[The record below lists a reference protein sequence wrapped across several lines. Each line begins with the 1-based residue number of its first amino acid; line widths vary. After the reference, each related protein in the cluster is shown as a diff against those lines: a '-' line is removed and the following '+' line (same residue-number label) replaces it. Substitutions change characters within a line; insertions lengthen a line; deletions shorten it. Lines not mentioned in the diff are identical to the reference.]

1 VLRRIPRPHLTDEE
15 HFSLCHQPTTAPDA
29 IIYSQCYCNTFFQA
43 VYQGCVTDCGWGI
56 AGIPPLAA
64 ITSTCDSWGT
74 NGPPAAIT
82 EAINGGNSGTGQVST
97 TAEEPAPK
105 ETEANG
111 GGSNGNGNGNG
122 NSGGG
127 SSGSGNNGHGGG
139 SKNESSSS
147 VTSGIDVEEDERGLS
162 LRIESFALAGL
173 AVLWVFGWL

>member
-1 VLRRIPRPHLTDEE
+1 M
-15 HFSLCHQPTTAPDA
+15 
-29 IIYSQCYCNTFFQA
+29 
-43 VYQGCVTDCGWGI
+43 YQGCVTDCGWSI

-64 ITSTCDSWGT
+64 ITSTCDNWGT

-82 EAINGGNSGTGQVST
+82 EPVNGGNSGAGQVSA

-111 GGSNGNGNGNG
+111 GGSNGNSNGNGNG

-139 SKNESSSS
+139 SKNASGSS

>member
-1 VLRRIPRPHLTDEE
+1 
-15 HFSLCHQPTTAPDA
+15 
-29 IIYSQCYCNTFFQA
+29 
-43 VYQGCVTDCGWGI
+43 VYQGCVTDCGWSI

-64 ITSTCDSWGT
+64 ITSICDNWGT

-82 EAINGGNSGTGQVST
+82 DAINGGNSGAAQAT
-97 TAEEPAPK
+97 TTEGGPAPK
-105 ETEANG
+105 ETASNG

-122 NSGGG
+122 NSG
-127 SSGSGNNGHGGG
+127 SSGSGNGNNGHGGG
-139 SKNESSSS
+139 SKNESGSS